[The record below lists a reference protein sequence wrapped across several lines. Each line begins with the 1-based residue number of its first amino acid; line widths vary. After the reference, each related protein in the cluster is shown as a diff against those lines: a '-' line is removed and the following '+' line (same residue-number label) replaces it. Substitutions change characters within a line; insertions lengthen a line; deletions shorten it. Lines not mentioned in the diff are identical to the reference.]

1 MAAPIVNGGAALQA
15 TVDHA
20 VYCFDA
26 LVFHLSGGEQALDK
40 PKFEEVVW

>member
-26 LVFHLSGGEQALDK
+26 LVFHLSEGEQGLAK